1 MFIGVRTF
9 FYLPLTL
16 GSCRHGACSMPNEA
30 IPPSPGLPSRRM
42 PAEEFFRGT
51 TLGSRTLVLYGDEE
65 RHITGRLDGEAL
77 DIETLSWSGDSA
89 TVKTAEHG
97 TFSATAT
104 DYAEDHSAALRRYL
118 EHRPADGYEVTLMD
132 RGQGTA
138 EFGPEPE
145 AAVVTCTVEIS
156 NGRLTERAEFRF
168 SEQAARVLA
177 RGQESPTD
185 EQLLRQIYA
194 ETRTS
199 PWERIRQRAE
209 HPSLVWRLAHP
220 L

>member
-1 MFIGVRTF
+1 
-9 FYLPLTL
+9 
-16 GSCRHGACSMPNEA
+16 
-30 IPPSPGLPSRRM
+30 M

-51 TLGSRTLVLYGDEE
+51 TLGHRTLVLHADEE
-65 RHITGRLDGEAL
+65 RYITGTLDGEEL

-89 TVKTAEHG
+89 TVKTAGHG
-97 TFSATAT
+97 TFSATTT

-118 EHRPADGYEVTLMD
+118 EHRPVDGYEITLID
-132 RGQGTA
+132 RGQGIA
-138 EFGPEPE
+138 RFGPQPE
-145 AAVVTCTVEIS
+145 APAVICTVAIS

-199 PWERIRQRAE
+199 PWEKIRKRAE